1 MLHMGDEPRADQE
14 IAEDVFG
21 ESFETI
27 CRYVDSLV
35 GRGVEWGLMGPKEAP
50 RIWGRHILNSA
61 ALESLIPEG
70 SRVGDVGSG
79 AGLPGIPLSILR
91 PDLEVTLIEPLL
103 RRSNFL
109 TGVVEELGLGPRV
122 KVVRSRAEDLTE
134 SFDVVTARAVAK
146 LGTLVGWTKGLL
158 AEGACLLALKGISAD
173 AELAKSQGVLRRSG
187 LSGEVLVVRAH
198 PDAEVTHV
206 VRVTRVE

>member
-1 MLHMGDEPRADQE
+1 MSHMADEPRADQE

-21 ESFETI
+21 DSFEKI
-27 CRYVDSLV
+27 CRYVDILV

-61 ALESLIPEG
+61 ALESLIAEG
-70 SRVGDVGSG
+70 SRVADVGSG
-79 AGLPGIPLSILR
+79 AGLPGIPMSILR
-91 PDLEVTLIEPLL
+91 PDLHVTLIEPLL

-109 TGVVEELGLGPRV
+109 TGVVEELGLGSRV
-122 KVVRSRAEDLTE
+122 EVVRGRAEELTA

-146 LGTLVGWTKGLL
+146 LGTLVDWTKGLL
-158 AEGACLLALKGISAD
+158 GEGACLLALKGISAD
-173 AELAKSQGVLRRSG
+173 AELAKSEKALRKLR

-198 PDAEVTHV
+198 PEADVTHV
-206 VRVTRVE
+206 IRVIRSE